1 MTIVQQLRDELRAA
15 DTVIR
20 NALAV
25 MTMDQ
30 KSEWGCAN
38 ERDDV
43 GGEGVTRYHERQVVI
58 ASGSPLAVFLELR
71 RADRII
77 GNAWEIQ
84 SFHQHALWSTA
95 NQQDGVAVTHP
106 TRADSRSKVLAAAI
120 AAAHEL
126 VGDARGAIADGIIG
140 YVQSFAGTASV
151 ESGVWFGVDFAAPG
165 GDQSVVLRPPRDWSD
180 ADIARLRWTFTKRNH
195 GGTLHVE
202 QPAPRQTEEMIRFC
216 PECGHL
222 GDITAGYEACCP
234 DWSQARVVPK
244 RFAELCAETFKLCV
258 RRPYGAATAPADGRA
273 AAAVRTLEAKA
284 YTYADGAAQWK
295 PPLGPASIQTT
306 RRIIRTITH
315 ANEVWQG
322 GVKLAS
328 ATTNAIAAEIAD
340 ALNAKASAPTNA
352 EAVPHIPQPQP
363 MAR

>member
-1 MTIVQQLRDELRAA
+1 MNAIAQQLRDELRAA

-30 KSEWGCAN
+30 KGDWGCAN

-43 GGEGVTRYHERQVVI
+43 AGEGVTRYHERQVVI
-58 ASGSPLAVFLELR
+58 AGGSPLAVFLELR

-126 VGDARGAIADGIIG
+126 VGDARGSIADAIVG
-140 YVQSFAGTASV
+140 YVKGFGDAVRAEPGKSP
-151 ESGVWFGVDFAAPG
+151 GVDAVETVA
-165 GDQSVVLRPPRDWSD
+165 VLKPIKMSYE
-180 ADIARLRWTFTKRNH
+180 DIATIRREFASARNCH
-195 GGTLHVE
+195 TVLIRDEASAPAASMTPAARDVLAERRRQVDVEGYTLCSDDGN
-202 QPAPRQTEEMIRFC
+202 R
-216 PECGHL
+216 
-222 GDITAGYEACCP
+222 AGVMSAAAAAYALIGSG
-234 DWSQARVVPK
+234 WSQAAALEFWPEGWASEYWK
-244 RFAELCAETFKLCV
+244 PAGT
-258 RRPYGAATAPADGRA
+258 RRNLVKA
-273 AAAVRTLEAKA
+273 AAL
-284 YTYADGAAQWK
+284 
-295 PPLGPASIQTT
+295 L
-306 RRIIRTITH
+306 
-315 ANEVWQG
+315 
-322 GVKLAS
+322 L
-328 ATTNAIAAEIAD
+328 AEIERIDRQA
-340 ALNAKASAPTNA
+340 AKTNTT
-352 EAVPHIPQPQP
+352 PHIPQPRP

>member
-1 MTIVQQLRDELRAA
+1 MNTIAQQLRDELRAA
-15 DTVIR
+15 HTVIL

-30 KSEWGCAN
+30 KIDWGRAN

-43 GGEGVTRYHERQVVI
+43 AGEGVTRHRERQVVI
-58 ASGSPLAVFLELR
+58 EGGSPLAVFLELH

-77 GNAWEIQ
+77 ANAWDIQ

-106 TRADSRSKVLAAAI
+106 TRADSRSKVFAAAI

-140 YVQSFAGTASV
+140 YVQSFADAASGK
-151 ESGVWFGVDFAAPG
+151 SSVWCGVDFAAPG
-165 GDQSVVLRPPRDWSD
+165 GDQRIVLKQPRNWSN
-180 ADIARLRWTFTKRNH
+180 ADIARLRWALTKRNH

-202 QPAPRQTEEMIRFC
+202 QPAPRQIEEMIRFC

-222 GDITAGYEACCP
+222 GDIAAGYEACCP

-258 RRPYGAATAPADGRA
+258 RRPYGAATAPADSRA

-284 YTYADGAAQWK
+284 YTYTDGAELWK
-295 PPLGPASIQTT
+295 PPLGPESIQMT
-306 RRIIRTITH
+306 RRFIRTITH

-340 ALNAKASAPTNA
+340 AINAKASAPASA
-352 EAVPHIPQPQP
+352 EAVPHIPQP
-363 MAR
+363 